1 MVYILY
7 FSKSFKDRFQNC
19 HVISNHAAMSVQ
31 AECRNEPVL
40 YAIRITV
47 HIHLYGII
55 VVVKC
60 LEAEFARTF
69 HVDLN
74 SFLAFGDYFY
84 KPASFFYPFWIIYF
98 G

>member
-1 MVYILY
+1 MRGRIGMGCTGMGVRGAGSNGGRHPAEYAAGYI
-7 FSKSFKDRFQNC
+7 
-19 HVISNHAAMSVQ
+19 ISH
-31 AECRNEPVL
+31 
-40 YAIRITV
+40 
-47 HIHLYGII
+47 GII
-55 VVVKC
+55 VVKC